1 MARRW
6 SMSDLQQALRDYL
19 ALRRALGFKLERYG
33 MLLPGFVASVDAS
46 GSPAI
51 TTALAVT
58 WATKPPGVT
67 AKWAAARLAMVRAFA
82 AYVETLDPRTEVPP
96 QELLPHP
103 PRRKPPP
110 YVYSDDE
117 IDALMTATTSIAD
130 PFRALTCRTVV
141 GLLASTGMRVGEAIA
156 LDRTAVD
163 CEEGVITVRRSK
175 FGKSR
180 DVPVH
185 PETSRALEEYAE
197 RRDRQFRG
205 ASSEAFFLSLVGK
218 RLIYNNL
225 HRAFFDLVTEAGL
238 ANRGPRRPRIHDLR
252 HTFAIRTLID
262 WYRAGL
268 DVEQQLPRL
277 STYLGHVNP
286 SMTYWY
292 LSAVPEL
299 LGVAAQRLEES
310 LGELP

>member
-1 MARRW
+1 
-6 SMSDLQQALRDYL
+6 MSDLRQTLRDYL
-19 ALRRALGFKLERYG
+19 ALRRALGFKLKRYG
-33 MLLPGFVASVDAS
+33 MLLPGFVASVEAS
-46 GSPAI
+46 ESPVI
-51 TTALAVT
+51 TSTLAVA
-58 WATKPPGVT
+58 WATEPPRVT

-82 AYVETLDPRTEVPP
+82 SYAQTLDPRTEVPP

-103 PRRKPPP
+103 PRRRLPP
-110 YVYSDDE
+110 YVYSDEE
-117 IDALMTATTSIAD
+117 IEVLMAATASITD
-130 PFRALTCRTVV
+130 PFRALTLRTVI

-156 LDRTAVD
+156 LDCREVD
-163 CEEGVITVRRSK
+163 FEEGVVTVRDGK

-180 DVPVH
+180 EVPLH
-185 PETSRALEEYAE
+185 PQTVRALELYAQ
-197 RRDRQFRG
+197 RRDRHFR
-205 ASSEAFFLSLVGK
+205 AAFSEAFFLSLVGT
-218 RLIYNNL
+218 RLFYNNI
-225 HRAFFDLVTEAGL
+225 HRIFFDLVTETGL
-238 ANRGPRRPRIHDLR
+238 ADRGPRRPRIHDLR

-286 SMTYWY
+286 SSTYWY

-299 LGVAAQRLEES
+299 LGVAAQRLERS